1 MGKRR
6 SRKSRPNS
14 NGYRVDDVLSDIN
27 YEYDRNFPEIKEK
40 LRAEYEGQLRDMR
53 ADYEQRLSEAKRQY
67 EADLNKAVDRAFV
80 MMLYLPV
87 EVLIQTYWPH
97 SRPIK
102 VVRYIE
108 QVLDLYTAFND
119 GRVDFEEI
127 NRIVKEKCGITIESI
142 AGEL

>member
-14 NGYRVDDVLSDIN
+14 NGYRVDDILNDIN
-27 YEYDRNFPEIKEK
+27 YEYDRNLPEIKEK
-40 LRAEYEGQLRDMR
+40 LRAEYEDKLNAMR
-53 ADYEQRLSEAKRQY
+53 ADYEQKLSAAKQQY
-67 EADLNKAVDRAFV
+67 EADLSTAVDRAFV
-80 MMLYLPV
+80 MLLYLPV
-87 EVLIQTYWPH
+87 EVLIQTHWPH

-102 VVRYIE
+102 VIRYIE

-127 NRIVKEKCGITIESI
+127 KQIVKEKCGVTIESI